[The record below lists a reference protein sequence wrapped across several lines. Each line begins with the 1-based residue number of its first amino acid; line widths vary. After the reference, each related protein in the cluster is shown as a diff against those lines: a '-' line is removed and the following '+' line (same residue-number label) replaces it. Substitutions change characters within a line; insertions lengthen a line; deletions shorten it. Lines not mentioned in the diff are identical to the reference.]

1 MIRIL
6 RGLVGGVLALVLI
19 QLIVFD
25 EARAQVI
32 NSEWNTGNGNWNVP
46 GNWFP
51 SASSPDNGAPL
62 VTNTYNVQMGNRP
75 VASGA
80 GVTFVPT
87 RGTTDTF
94 STLTISSN
102 ADLFTNGN

>member
-6 RGLVGGVLALVLI
+6 RGLVSSVLVFAVI
-19 QLIVFD
+19 QLAMSD

-32 NSEWNTGNGNWNVP
+32 NSEWNASIGNWNVP

-62 VTNTYNVQMGNRP
+62 VTNTYNVQIGNRP
-75 VASGA
+75 IANNA
-80 GVTFVPT
+80 QVTFVPT
-87 RGTTDTF
+87 SGTSDTI
-94 STLTISSN
+94 STLTV
-102 ADLFTNGN
+102 